1 MATLYFKERKKKMRV
16 CDERTTLRIDNNL
29 RKTMKLKWKINKVK
43 IKDKNKNL
51 KIFIKKLL
59 QNFFF

>member
-1 MATLYFKERKKKMRV
+1 MRV